1 MARNDPHTQLTNS
14 QKQILEDLYD
24 AAGVTSVDQLPYTDA
39 IDRITAQFNGKSGLD
54 LSEADVWKALKN
66 LGRQGR
72 LGRRTEGRQSS
83 AVPESGDAGVTEVD
97 PPAGSG
103 Q

>member
-1 MARNDPHTQLTNS
+1 MARNDPHAQLTNS

-39 IDRITAQFNGKSGLD
+39 IDRITAEFNGTSGLD
-54 LSEADVWKALKN
+54 LSEADIWKALKN

-72 LGRRTEGRQSS
+72 LGRRMKGGQSS
-83 AVPESGDAGVTEVD
+83 AVPGSDDSGVAEVD